1 MKYLLY
7 TILLLGLAS
16 CNQGTIDNL
25 EEQIEV
31 LQKENENL
39 KAQNEYLLQVISN
52 YENNLVRQRNSA
64 YQRQQQRDFHQRNAE
79 QHIREAEFW
88 RQNGND
94 FLYESKMR
102 EAQNE
107 LNMLK

>member
-1 MKYLLY
+1 MKYLFY

-16 CNQGTIDNL
+16 CNQGTINDL

-39 KAQNEYLLQVISN
+39 KAQNEYLIQIISN

-64 YQRQQQRDFHQRNAE
+64 FQRQQQRDFHQRNAE
-79 QHIREAEFW
+79 QNMREAEFW

-102 EAQNE
+102 DAQNE